1 MTLLISI
8 LISLSCLL
16 IFRAGAKYLT
26 SGTTGVFRGVLSS
39 VNPLAP
45 SDTPHRGTRISIA
58 IAVLAAVVAV
68 IAMLIPFWPLLGVS
82 ALMPIVPGI
91 QRWLRQRRHT
101 RDIYLQ
107 MDGMLAN
114 LANAIPVSG
123 NLRNAIE
130 DVTDGEPEPMRT
142 ELLQALH
149 EIRLGKTEDDALR
162 NLAVRCRQP
171 LFRTAITAIIVG
183 KTSGGSLEKIL
194 SGTAAS
200 IRELKRLDG
209 VLKTRTS
216 EARMQAWVI
225 GLVPFV
231 LCGALQLVN
240 PEWLTP
246 MWTTL
251 FGNILLVVA
260 GVMEVTA
267 VLLIRKILSVEL

>member
-1 MTLLISI
+1 MTLLISV

-16 IFRAGAKYLT
+16 ILMAGAKFLT
-26 SGTTGVFRGVLSS
+26 FGKHGLSPAF
-39 VNPLAP
+39 PLSAHPSAP
-45 SDTPHRGTRISIA
+45 SGINRGAKRISMVMW
-58 IAVLAAVVAV
+58 VLAAIIAIV
-68 IAMLIPFWPLLGVS
+68 AMLISCWPLLGLS
-82 ALMPIVPGI
+82 AIMGVVPGL
-91 QRWLRQRRHT
+91 QRWLRQKRHT
-101 RDIYLQ
+101 DNIYLQ

-130 DVTDGEPEPMRT
+130 DVTDGEPEPMRS
-142 ELLQALH
+142 ELQQALH

-194 SGTAAS
+194 AGTAAS

-225 GLVPFV
+225 GLVPFF

>member
-8 LISLSCLL
+8 LISLSGLL

-26 SGTTGVFRGVLSS
+26 SGTNRVFRGFRSS
-39 VNPLAP
+39 VTPSAP
-45 SDTPHRGTRISIA
+45 SDTPRDGTRISIA
-58 IAVLAAVVAV
+58 LPVLAAVVAV
-68 IAMLIPFWPLLGVS
+68 VAMLIPFWPLLGVS
-82 ALMPIVPGI
+82 ALMPFVPGI
-91 QRWLRQRRHT
+91 QRRLRQRRHT
-101 RDIYLQ
+101 RNIYLQ

-142 ELLQALH
+142 ELLQTLH
-149 EIRLGKTEDDALR
+149 EIRLGKTEDEALR

-171 LFRTAITAIIVG
+171 LFRTAITAILVG
-183 KTSGGSLEKIL
+183 KTSGGSLETIL

-225 GLVPFV
+225 GLVPFF

-251 FGNILLVVA
+251 FGNILLATA

-267 VLLIRKILSVEL
+267 VLIIRKILSVEL